1 MGDMPRV
8 TVDHERCIG
17 CATCYKVCPMGVFVI
32 KRGKAYPVN
41 EDQCVM
47 CRACITHCPVN
58 AITISHRE
66 EEVVKRLY
74 GG

>member
-1 MGDMPRV
+1 MPRV